1 MAAGA
6 YIRRQQPKPLQLREH
21 RSSSSY
27 LRGLLPFEKGE
38 QLLGRDQE
46 VGRLLA
52 MLRGLEYRFGFLSG
66 EAGAGKKSLL
76 RARIIP
82 DLEKDGYQPIYVPR
96 TGGDPEAAIRKEVVS
111 IIGDSKSLSPTET
124 LVELLRRD

>member
-1 MAAGA
+1 MMGDEGRTPQPEWLRNLLGGTDFVTRGVQAVLGIGGLGASIQAAWDKNPYIFFLSVAVAIIAAIWIAVGA
-6 YIRRQQPKPLQLREH
+6 YLQRRKPKSAELLHEP

-52 MLRGLEYRFGFLSG
+52 LVRSLEY
-66 EAGAGKKSLL
+66 
-76 RARIIP
+76 
-82 DLEKDGYQPIYVPR
+82 
-96 TGGDPEAAIRKEVVS
+96 
-111 IIGDSKSLSPTET
+111 
-124 LVELLRRD
+124 